1 MCCVLGVGDEMFIC
15 GQGTGIYAA
24 TRDDTIWGY
33 LVVRYCM
40 AGRFMSV
47 CSAVDVCVCAR
58 EDVRDSLIMCA
69 HPRKTL
75 HILT

>member
-15 GQGTGIYAA
+15 GQGTGIYAV
-24 TRDDTIWGY
+24 TRDDTIWEY

-47 CSAVDVCVCAR
+47 CSAVDVCERGMC
-58 EDVRDSLIMCA
+58 ETLTIGDVFFFFFFFEKLD
-69 HPRKTL
+69 
-75 HILT
+75 

>member
-1 MCCVLGVGDEMFIC
+1 VCCVLSVGDEMFIC

-40 AGRFMSV
+40 AGSFMSV
-47 CSAVDVCVCAR
+47 CSAVDVCVCVREGCAR
-58 EDVRDSLIMCA
+58 HSYYVPT
-69 HPRKTL
+69 HVKHYTY
-75 HILT
+75 